1 MRLTHLVPFLACA
14 AAQAENEK
22 TPLTFSEFYGDVCR
36 PKSKSYTWTGA
47 VPKSAIEKGLNVPL
61 NTYRGAR
68 DDDGDVITIKSLCN
82 EGINC
87 DLADYEIQKKDKT
100 IFTRSEL
107 DLDKQELTGNSYLLS
122 ANLDIIAFRT
132 KYEKQWRHSYKVTCV
147 YSDAGIL
154 GPTYFI

>member
-1 MRLTHLVPFLACA
+1 MRLTHLVPFLTGA
-14 AAQAENEK
+14 AALADEK

-47 VPKSAIEKGLNVPL
+47 VPRSATEKELNVPL

-68 DDDGDVITIKSLCN
+68 DDDGELITIKSLCN

-87 DLADYEIQKKDKT
+87 DSAGEIQKQDKT
-100 IFTRSEL
+100 ILERSKL
-107 DLDKQELTGNSYLLS
+107 GDKQNLAGSSYVLS

-132 KYEKQWRHSYKVTCV
+132 KYEKQWRHSYKVTYE
-147 YSDAGIL
+147 YSEARIL
-154 GPTYFI
+154 WQTYFI